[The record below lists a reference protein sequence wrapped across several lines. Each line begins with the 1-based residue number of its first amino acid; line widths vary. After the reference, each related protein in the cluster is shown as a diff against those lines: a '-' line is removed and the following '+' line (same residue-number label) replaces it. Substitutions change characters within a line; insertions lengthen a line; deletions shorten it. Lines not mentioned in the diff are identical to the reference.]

1 MKKKWIAYIIA
12 LLPFFGFS
20 QELKLSVSKNP
31 VAVGEEFRI
40 EFSIDGAAS
49 EFKGPNLNGL
59 RKLSGPNQSSSS
71 SIQIINGKVSSS
83 KTTSFTYYVT
93 ALNEGTLTIGEASVK
108 SDGKTVRSQPG
119 QMQIT
124 KANPKNKQ
132 ASTYNIAENV
142 YVKASTNKTK
152 IYQGEQI
159 VVSYKLYSKINLAD
173 INLKIVPELNDFW
186 KEAIETSSNAKLEV
200 IDGVK
205 HNVWEMSRFILT
217 PQKSGVLSI
226 DPMSVNITVQIK
238 NNRRRDPFG
247 DPFGFFG
254 SYQNIEEEISS
265 KNINITVK
273 DLPEGAPDNFNGAVG
288 QYKLQS
294 SVDKSS
300 IEANQ
305 ALNYKLTLSGNG
317 NIHLIDGIE
326 VEFPSN
332 FETFDP
338 HKNDKTFST
347 KNGIAGKIEFEHLLI
362 PRYKG
367 EYEIKGVDFSYFDP
381 KTKTYNSITTKP
393 ITINVLKG
401 TGDDNSYISSEE
413 LKNTSSNQLSDI
425 IVSSEL
431 KQNKEVS
438 FNKWLFIVLIAFP
451 ILGLLG
457 FLIMLFVEA
466 KNDANPILSKY
477 RKSLKIAQ
485 KRLKNAQKHL
495 ENNKKEP
502 FFEEIEK
509 SLWSYFSNKF
519 NVSSADLSKETINDF
534 FAKNSI
540 SEDVSKNF
548 TSIIEKCEFCRF
560 APSSLEAEDMNNV
573 FELATKVIVEVEQ
586 DLKK

>member
-1 MKKKWIAYIIA
+1 MKKNWIAYIIA

-71 SIQIINGKVSSS
+71 SMQIINGKVSSS

-124 KANPKNKQ
+124 KANPKNKL

-173 INLKIVPELNDFW
+173 INLTIVPELNDFW

-288 QYKLQS
+288 QFKLQS

-338 HKNDKTFST
+338 QKNDKTFST

-393 ITINVLKG
+393 ITINVQKG

-438 FNKWLFIVLIAFP
+438 FSKWLFIVLIAFP

-485 KRLKNAQKHL
+485 KRLKNAQNHL